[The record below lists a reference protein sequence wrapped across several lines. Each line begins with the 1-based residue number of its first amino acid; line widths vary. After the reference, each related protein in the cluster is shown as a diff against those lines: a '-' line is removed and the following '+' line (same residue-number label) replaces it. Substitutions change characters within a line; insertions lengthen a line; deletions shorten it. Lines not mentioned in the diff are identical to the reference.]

1 MSYQNM
7 MPTFTESLL
16 EVEQENLKHITFACN
31 NSTNPLGTKVRLI
44 GALAEQVLKETNSD
58 MCRGVLSFNRD
69 LYEEE
74 EPEVAYQAIAKM
86 LTERHYEPVDTFIQ
100 KRLSLI
106 DNPELTSKDK
116 LHEVKTLLSDLSKIG
131 YLF

>member
-7 MPTFTESLL
+7 IPTFTQSLSL
-16 EVEQENLKHITFACN
+16 VEKK
-31 NSTNPLGTKVRLI
+31 KVDEIIEEYDLAGIVRIL
-44 GALAEQVLKETNSD
+44 GALGEYVLKETNSD

-69 LYEEE
+69 LYEEV

-116 LHEVKTLLSDLSKIG
+116 LYEVKTLLSTLSKIG

>member
-7 MPTFTESLL
+7 IPTFTESLSY
-16 EVEQENLKHITFACN
+16 VEKK
-31 NSTNPLGTKVRLI
+31 KVDTIIEEYDLAGIVRIL
-44 GALAEQVLKETNSD
+44 GALGEYVLKETNSD

-69 LYEEE
+69 LYEEV

-86 LTERHYEPVDTFIQ
+86 LTERNYEPVDTFIQ

>member
-7 MPTFTESLL
+7 IPTFTESLSY
-16 EVEQENLKHITFACN
+16 VEKKKVDTIIEEYNLAGI
-31 NSTNPLGTKVRLI
+31 VRIL
-44 GALAEQVLKETNSD
+44 GALGEYVLKETNSD

-69 LYEEE
+69 LYEEV

-100 KRLSLI
+100 KQLSLI
-106 DNPELTSKDK
+106 DNPELTSKEK
-116 LHEVKTLLSDLSKIG
+116 LYQVKTLLSNLSKIG

>member
-7 MPTFTESLL
+7 IPTFTESLSL
-16 EVEQENLKHITFACN
+16 VEKKKVDEIIQEYDLAGI
-31 NSTNPLGTKVRLI
+31 VRIL
-44 GALAEQVLKETNSD
+44 GALGEYVLKETNSD

-69 LYEEE
+69 LYEEV

-86 LTERHYEPVDTFIQ
+86 LKEKNYESVGILIQ
-100 KRLSLI
+100 KQLSLI
-106 DNPELTSKDK
+106 NNPELTSKEK
-116 LHEVKTLLSDLSKIG
+116 LHQVKTLVSTLSKIG

>member
-7 MPTFTESLL
+7 IPTFTESLSL
-16 EVEQENLKHITFACN
+16 VEKKEVDTIIEEYYLAGI
-31 NSTNPLGTKVRLI
+31 VRIL
-44 GALAEQVLKETNSD
+44 GALGEYVLKETNSD

-69 LYEEE
+69 LYEEV
-74 EPEVAYQAIAKM
+74 EPKGAYQAIVKM
-86 LTERHYEPVDTFIQ
+86 LTERNYEPIDTFIQ
-100 KRLSLI
+100 KQLSLI

-116 LHEVKTLLSDLSKIG
+116 LYQVKTLLSNLSKIG

>member
-7 MPTFTESLL
+7 IPTFTESLSY
-16 EVEQENLKHITFACN
+16 VEKK
-31 NSTNPLGTKVRLI
+31 KVDTIIGEYDLAGIVRIL
-44 GALAEQVLKETNSD
+44 GALGEYVLKETNSD

-69 LYEEE
+69 LYEEV

-86 LTERHYEPVDTFIQ
+86 LTERNYEPVETSIQ
-100 KRLSLI
+100 KQLSLI
-106 DNPELTSKDK
+106 NNPELTSKDK
-116 LHEVKTLLSDLSKIG
+116 LYQVKTLLSNLSKIG

>member
-1 MSYQNM
+1 MSYQNII
-7 MPTFTESLL
+7 PTFTESLSY
-16 EVEQENLKHITFACN
+16 VEKK
-31 NSTNPLGTKVRLI
+31 KVDTIIEEYDLAGIVRIL
-44 GALAEQVLKETNSD
+44 GALGEYVLKETNSD

-69 LYEEE
+69 LYEEV

-116 LHEVKTLLSDLSKIG
+116 LYQVKTLLSNLSKIG

>member
-69 LYEEE
+69 LYEEV

-116 LHEVKTLLSDLSKIG
+116 LHEVKTLLSSLSKIG

>member
-7 MPTFTESLL
+7 MPTFTESLSY
-16 EVEQENLKHITFACN
+16 VEKK
-31 NSTNPLGTKVRLI
+31 KVDTIIEEYDLAGIVRIL
-44 GALAEQVLKETNSD
+44 GALGEYVLKETNSD

-69 LYEEE
+69 LYEEV

-116 LHEVKTLLSDLSKIG
+116 LYQVKTLLSNLSKIG

>member
-7 MPTFTESLL
+7 IPTFTESLSL
-16 EVEQENLKHITFACN
+16 VEKK
-31 NSTNPLGTKVRLI
+31 KVDTIIGEYDLAGIVRIL
-44 GALAEQVLKETNSD
+44 GALGEYILKETNSD

-69 LYEEE
+69 LYEEV

-106 DNPELTSKDK
+106 DNPELTSKEK
-116 LHEVKTLLSDLSKIG
+116 LQQVKTLLSNLSKIG

>member
-7 MPTFTESLL
+7 IPTFTESLSY
-16 EVEQENLKHITFACN
+16 EEKK
-31 NSTNPLGTKVRLI
+31 KVDTIIGEYDLASIVRIL
-44 GALAEQVLKETNSD
+44 GALGEYVLKETNSD

-69 LYEEE
+69 LYEEV

-116 LHEVKTLLSDLSKIG
+116 LHEVKTLLSSLSKIG

>member
-7 MPTFTESLL
+7 MPTFTESLSK
-16 EVEQENLKHITFACN
+16 EEQENLKHITFACD

-58 MCRGVLSFNRD
+58 MCRGVLSFARD
-69 LYEEE
+69 LYEEV
-74 EPEVAYQAIAKM
+74 EPKIAYQAIAKM
-86 LTERHYEPVDTFIQ
+86 LTERHYEPVETFIQ
-100 KRLSLI
+100 KQLSLI
-106 DNPELTSKDK
+106 DNPELTPKEK
-116 LHEVKTLLSDLSKIG
+116 LQQVKTLLSNLSKIG

>member
-7 MPTFTESLL
+7 IPTFTESLSL
-16 EVEQENLKHITFACN
+16 VEKK
-31 NSTNPLGTKVRLI
+31 KVDTIIGEYDLAGIVRIL
-44 GALAEQVLKETNSD
+44 GALGEYVLKETNSD

-69 LYEEE
+69 LYEEV

-86 LTERHYEPVDTFIQ
+86 LTERNYESIDTFIQ

-106 DNPELTSKDK
+106 NNPELTSKDK
-116 LHEVKTLLSDLSKIG
+116 LYQVKTLLSNLSKIG

>member
-7 MPTFTESLL
+7 IPTFTQSLSY
-16 EVEQENLKHITFACN
+16 VEKK
-31 NSTNPLGTKVRLI
+31 KVDTIIGEYDLPGIVRIL
-44 GALAEQVLKETNSD
+44 GALGEYVLKETNSD

-69 LYEEE
+69 LYEEV
-74 EPEVAYQAIAKM
+74 EPKIAYQAITKM
-86 LTERHYEPVDTFIQ
+86 LREGHYESVHKLIRKQ
-100 KRLSLI
+100 LSLI

-116 LHEVKTLLSDLSKIG
+116 LYQVKTLLSNLSKIG

>member
-7 MPTFTESLL
+7 IPTFTESLSL
-16 EVEQENLKHITFACN
+16 VEKK
-31 NSTNPLGTKVRLI
+31 KVDTIIGEYDLAGIVRIL
-44 GALAEQVLKETNSD
+44 GALGEYVLKETNSD

-69 LYEEE
+69 LYEEV

-86 LTERHYEPVDTFIQ
+86 LTERNYEPIDIFIQ
-100 KRLSLI
+100 KQLSLI

-116 LHEVKTLLSDLSKIG
+116 LYEVKTLLSTLSKIG

>member
-1 MSYQNM
+1 MI
-7 MPTFTESLL
+7 PTFTESLSL
-16 EVEQENLKHITFACN
+16 VEKK
-31 NSTNPLGTKVRLI
+31 KVDTIIEEYDLPGIVRIL
-44 GALAEQVLKETNSD
+44 GALGEYVLKETNSD

-69 LYEEE
+69 LYEEV

-86 LTERHYEPVDTFIQ
+86 LTERNYEPIDTFIQ
-100 KRLSLI
+100 KQLSLI

-116 LHEVKTLLSDLSKIG
+116 LYQVKTLLSNLLKIG

>member
-16 EVEQENLKHITFACN
+16 EVEQENLKHITFACD

-58 MCRGVLSFNRD
+58 MCRGVLSFNK
-69 LYEEE
+69 EV
-74 EPEVAYQAIAKM
+74 EPKIAYQAIAKM
-86 LTERHYEPVDTFIQ
+86 LTEKNYESVGILIQ
-100 KRLSLI
+100 KQLSLI
-106 DNPELTSKDK
+106 NNPELTSKEK
-116 LHEVKTLLSDLSKIG
+116 LHQVKALVSTLSKIG

>member
-7 MPTFTESLL
+7 IPTFTESLSL
-16 EVEQENLKHITFACN
+16 VEKK
-31 NSTNPLGTKVRLI
+31 KVDTIIGEYDLAGIVRIL
-44 GALAEQVLKETNSD
+44 GALGEYVLKETNSD

-69 LYEEE
+69 LYEEI

-86 LTERHYEPVDTFIQ
+86 LTERNYEPVDKFIQ

-116 LHEVKTLLSDLSKIG
+116 LYEVKTLLSTLSKIG

>member
-69 LYEEE
+69 LYEEV

-116 LHEVKTLLSDLSKIG
+116 LYQVKTLLSNLSKIG

>member
-7 MPTFTESLL
+7 IPTFTESLSY
-16 EVEQENLKHITFACN
+16 VEKKKVDTIIQEYDLAGI
-31 NSTNPLGTKVRLI
+31 VRIL
-44 GALAEQVLKETNSD
+44 GALGEYVLKETNSD

-69 LYEEE
+69 LYEEV

-116 LHEVKTLLSDLSKIG
+116 LYQVKTLLSDLSKIG

>member
-7 MPTFTESLL
+7 IPTFTESLSL
-16 EVEQENLKHITFACN
+16 VEKNKVDKIIQEDDLPGIVRI
-31 NSTNPLGTKVRLI
+31 LGAV
-44 GALAEQVLKETNSD
+44 GEYVLKETNSD

-69 LYEEE
+69 LYEEV

-86 LTERHYEPVDTFIQ
+86 LTERHYEPIDTFIQ
-100 KRLSLI
+100 KQLSLI
-106 DNPELTSKDK
+106 DNPKLTSKDK
-116 LHEVKTLLSDLSKIG
+116 LYQVKTLLSNLSKIG

>member
-7 MPTFTESLL
+7 IPTFTESLSY
-16 EVEQENLKHITFACN
+16 VEKK
-31 NSTNPLGTKVRLI
+31 KVDTIIEEYDLAGIVRIL
-44 GALAEQVLKETNSD
+44 GALGEYVLKETNSD

-69 LYEEE
+69 LYEEV

-116 LHEVKTLLSDLSKIG
+116 LHEVKTLLSNLSKIG

>member
-7 MPTFTESLL
+7 IPTFTESLSY
-16 EVEQENLKHITFACN
+16 VEKK
-31 NSTNPLGTKVRLI
+31 KVDTIIEEYDLAGIVRIL
-44 GALAEQVLKETNSD
+44 GALGEYVLKETNSD

-69 LYEEE
+69 LYEEV
-74 EPEVAYQAIAKM
+74 EPEVAYQAITKM
-86 LTERHYEPVDTFIQ
+86 LREGRYESVHKLIRKQ
-100 KRLSLI
+100 LSLI

-116 LHEVKTLLSDLSKIG
+116 LYQVKTLLSNLSKIG

>member
-7 MPTFTESLL
+7 IPTFTESLSY
-16 EVEQENLKHITFACN
+16 VEKK
-31 NSTNPLGTKVRLI
+31 KVDTIIGEYDLASIVRIL
-44 GALAEQVLKETNSD
+44 GALGEYVLKETNSD

-69 LYEEE
+69 LYEEV

-116 LHEVKTLLSDLSKIG
+116 LYQVKTLLSNLSKIG

>member
-7 MPTFTESLL
+7 IPTFTESLSY
-16 EVEQENLKHITFACN
+16 VEKK
-31 NSTNPLGTKVRLI
+31 KVDTIIEEYDLAGIVRIL
-44 GALAEQVLKETNSD
+44 GALGEYVLKETNSD

-69 LYEEE
+69 LYEEV
-74 EPEVAYQAIAKM
+74 EPEVAYQAIAKI

-116 LHEVKTLLSDLSKIG
+116 LYQVKTLLSNLSKIG

>member
-7 MPTFTESLL
+7 IPTFTQSLSY
-16 EVEQENLKHITFACN
+16 VEKK
-31 NSTNPLGTKVRLI
+31 KVDTIIEEYDLAGIVRIL
-44 GALAEQVLKETNSD
+44 GALGEYVLKETNSD

-69 LYEEE
+69 LYEEV

-116 LHEVKTLLSDLSKIG
+116 LHEVKTLLSSLSKIG

>member
-16 EVEQENLKHITFACN
+16 EVEQENLKHIAFACD

-69 LYEEE
+69 LYEEV

-86 LTERHYEPVDTFIQ
+86 LTERNYEPVDILIRKQ
-100 KRLSLI
+100 LSLI
-106 DNPELTSKDK
+106 NNPELTSKEK
-116 LHEVKTLLSDLSKIG
+116 LHQVKTLVSTLSKIG

>member
-7 MPTFTESLL
+7 IPTFTESLL

-69 LYEEE
+69 LYEEV